1 MAALAARF
9 ALSAEQAGALE
20 QYVDLLLGWQLG
32 NVTGVRERE
41 AVIEKLLGDS
51 LALLEVV
58 DGLAGVEETIDEATG
73 ETVSETAGGP
83 VAWAD
88 LGSGAGLPGIPLAV
102 ARPAVE
108 VTLIESV
115 GKKCVFLE
123 AAIAAAGLAARVHV
137 VRARSEAAAAVGAT
151 LRERFTLVLARALAP
166 LGTVCELAAPLLARG
181 GYLVASTT
189 STALEA
195 ERARGEAAGA
205 ACGLAARGYQPL
217 KRSPLTTSVAA
228 VFEKIAPT
236 PEWLPRRPG
245 LARAKPLG

>member
-9 ALSAEQAGALE
+9 ALSAEQAVALA

-32 NVTGVRERE
+32 NVTGVRERD
-41 AVIEKLLGDS
+41 AVIDKLLGDS

-58 DGLAGVEETIDEATG
+58 DGLGGSEGLGGIDTTG
-73 ETVSETAGGP
+73 GGT

-123 AAIAAAGLAARVHV
+123 AAVAAAGLAARVHV
-137 VRARSEAAAAVGAT
+137 VRARSEEAAAVGAT
-151 LRERFTLVLARALAP
+151 LRERFSLVLARALAP

-189 STALEA
+189 STALEV

-205 ACGLAARGYQPL
+205 ACGLAARGYPPL
-217 KRSPLTTSVAA
+217 KLSPLTTSVAA
-228 VFEKIAPT
+228 VFEKAAPT

-245 LARAKPLG
+245 LARARPLG